1 MFILYYNIGGDYM
14 EDKFLKYADLLL
26 SKGVNIKKGQPLLIT
41 APIDCAKFVRILSLC
56 ALKKGVTDIYFDW
69 YDDVL
74 KHQQLIYLDN
84 DAIGNSRFFNKKI
97 YDEYAKKD
105 SAFLMLV
112 SDDPDLMSDI
122 DNSILSHSALI
133 SRTSRPLYKE
143 RQAIND
149 VAWCIAAVSS
159 YGWAKKVFN
168 DSDDCVNKLWNLI
181 FDICLVNSSDP
192 IKEWN
197 KKLALSKK
205 RCDLLNILKLKT
217 LHYTNSLGT
226 NLYVGLSDNTIW
238 CGAGEVM
245 PNGKEIV
252 CNIPTEEIF
261 TSPNRFMTNGKVY
274 SSKPLVYNGYIIED
288 FWLEFKEGKVI
299 DFDAVKGKKVLESII
314 NGDDTSCYLGECA
327 LVSYDS
333 PISNSGVLFYTT
345 LFDENA
351 SCHLAL
357 GTGFPN
363 CLEGAVSLSR
373 CELLDMGM
381 NVSDVHVDFMIGT
394 SDLKIEGITYSGDS
408 ILIFNHGNFVLDC

>member
-1 MFILYYNIGGDYM
+1 M
-14 EDKFLKYADLLL
+14 KYAELLL
-26 SKGVNIKKGQPLLIT
+26 SKGVNIKKDQPLVIT
-41 APIDCAKFVRILSLC
+41 APIESADFVRVLSLS

-69 YDDVL
+69 YDDIL
-74 KHQQLIYLDN
+74 KHQQLTYFDN
-84 DAIGNSRFFNKKI
+84 DSISNSRFFNRSI

-122 DNSILSHSALI
+122 DNSTLSHSALV
-133 SRTSRPLYKE
+133 SRTSRPLYKK
-143 RQAIND
+143 RQSIND
-149 VAWCIAAVSS
+149 VSWCIAAVSS

-168 DSDDCVNKLWNLI
+168 ECDDCVNKLWDLI
-181 FDICLVNSSDP
+181 FDICLINYDDP
-192 IKEWN
+192 IKKWDE
-197 KKLALSKK
+197 KLELSKK
-205 RCDLLNILKLKT
+205 RCETLNKLKLKT

-226 NLYVGLSDNTIW
+226 DLYVGLSRDTIW
-238 CGAGEVM
+238 CGAGEKM
-245 PNGKEIV
+245 PNGTEIV

-261 TSPNRFMTNGKVY
+261 TSPNRLMTNGKVY
-274 SSKPLVYNGYIIED
+274 SSKPLVYNGSIID
-288 FWLEFKEGKVI
+288 NFWIEFKDGKVI
-299 DFDAVKGKKVLESII
+299 NFDAKRGKDILESII
-314 NGDDTSCYLGECA
+314 NGDSNSCYLGECA

-363 CLEGAVSLSR
+363 CLEGASSKSKN
-373 CELLDMGM
+373 ELLDSGL

-394 SDLKIEGITYSGDS
+394 SDTKIQGITYDNKEV
-408 ILIFNHGNFVLDC
+408 LIFDNGNFVLD